1 MNLDKITN
9 IVSYKK
15 FNPKSEDL
23 TNKQEE
29 LINKNM
35 DVEVIN
41 IWYKSGYLNIHGF
54 IFKKKYLREEVP
66 VILYCRGGRNYKTYS
81 KGELKPT
88 YFYNNKGLLEL
99 VREGK
104 VIVFASNYRGSSLS
118 DGVDEYGGDDIND
131 IINMYPI
138 IKKYKFAN
146 HKRVCVYGWS
156 RGAMM
161 ALLVNKQVDW
171 IKCLIIGGG
180 IYDLKSHKVLRPNAY
195 KMYMKDLSLKIKDLV
210 DRSVVRWV
218 DKLPK
223 KVHMLILHG
232 IDDEISP
239 VEDVYKLENEL
250 KKNNMM
256 YKLVIYKNDSHSLYN
271 NINEVAK
278 EVKEWIDIY
287 LL

>member
-9 IVSYKK
+9 IISYNK
-15 FNPKSEDL
+15 FNPKKVKL
-23 TNKQEE
+23 TDNQNKQFMT
-29 LINKNM
+29 NM

-41 IWYKSGYLNIHGF
+41 IWYKSDNLKIHGF

-66 VILYCRGGRNYKTYS
+66 VVLYCRGGRNYKTYS
-81 KGELKPT
+81 KGELKPI
-88 YFYNNKGLLEL
+88 YFYNNKGLLDL
-99 VREGK
+99 VKAGK
-104 VIVFASNYRGSSLS
+104 IIVFASNYRGSSFS
-118 DGVDEYGGDDIND
+118 EGVDEYGGKDIND

-146 HKRVCVYGWS
+146 HKRICVYGWG

-161 ALLVNKQVDW
+161 VLLVNKQINW
-171 IKCLIIGGG
+171 IRSIIIGAG

-195 KMYMKDLSLKIKDLV
+195 KMYMKDLSLKVQDLV
-210 DRSVVRWV
+210 DRSSVRWV
-218 DKLPK
+218 DKLPE

-239 VEDVYKLENEL
+239 IEDVYKLEDEL
-250 KKNNMM
+250 KKNNM
-256 YKLVIYKNDSHSLYN
+256 IYKMVLYEDGHSLYN
-271 NINEVAK
+271 NVNEVAK
-278 EVKEWIDIY
+278 EVKEWIGIY

>member
-9 IVSYKK
+9 IISYNK
-15 FNPKSEDL
+15 FNPKNLKL
-23 TNKQEE
+23 TNDQNKQF
-29 LINKNM
+29 NKNI

-41 IWYKSGYLNIHGF
+41 IFYKSDNLKIHGF
-54 IFKKKYLREEVP
+54 IFKKKYLREQVP
-66 VILYCRGGRNYKTYS
+66 VILYLRGGRNYKTYS
-81 KGELKPT
+81 KGELKPI
-88 YFYNNKGLLEL
+88 YFYNNKGLLDL
-99 VREGK
+99 VKAGK
-104 VIVFASNYRGSSLS
+104 IIVFASNYRGSSLS
-118 DGVDEYGGDDIND
+118 EGVDEYGGKDIND

-138 IKKYKFAN
+138 IKKYKLAN
-146 HKRVCVYGWS
+146 HNRICVYGWS

-161 ALLVNKQVDW
+161 ALLVNKQVKW
-171 IKCLIIGGG
+171 IRSLIIGGG

-195 KMYMKDLSLKIKDLV
+195 KMYVKDLSLKVQDLV
-210 DRSVVRWV
+210 DRSAIRWV

-239 VEDVYKLENEL
+239 IEDVYKLEEEL
-250 KKNNMM
+250 KKNNII
-256 YKLVIYKNDSHSLYN
+256 YKMVIYEDSHSLYN

-278 EVKEWIDIY
+278 EVKEWIGIY